1 MRLLLILFVSL
12 ALIACETAVLKPPPD
27 IAVSSSVKPTY
38 TWLSQNVFGE
48 VCSYCHTA
56 RPPYLLD
63 YHSIKNVV
71 KPGKPLE
78 SRLYYMVATGRMP
91 KGSSKLPEEK
101 KWAIYHWIQNGAK
114 ND

>member
-1 MRLLLILFVSL
+1 MRLLLILFLSL
-12 ALIACETAVLKPPPD
+12 SLTACDMVAVKPPPN

-48 VCSYCHTA
+48 ICSYCHA
-56 RPPYLLD
+56 ILQPYLLD
-63 YHSIKNVV
+63 YHSIKTVI
-71 KPGKPLE
+71 KLGKPLE

-91 KGSSKLPEEK
+91 KGDKLSEEK